1 MEDLEDDNSAYWQT
15 VGQWEQWQEEN
26 PPEPAIHEP
35 ADEPADEPPF

>member
-26 PPEPAIHEP
+26 ADPPEPAATDRVPIE
-35 ADEPADEPPF
+35 EPPF